1 MKAKAEQVLRR
12 YFRENAEVL
21 SKIEH
26 AEKVIELKLAEGVV
40 VHGRIDLI
48 RRTDTNQVIIIDF
61 KSTDRA
67 QAEDVTREQLRIYA
81 LGYQQLTGKPAD
93 LVEIY
98 NLDEGS
104 GASVRELVDHS
115 LLAETEDRVVAAGT
129 RIRDGGLDRIAVC
142 RTCAECDFVGICRCD
157 ASAR

>member
-48 RRTDTNQVIIIDF
+48 RRTDTNQIIIIDF

-67 QAEDVTREQLRIYA
+67 QAEDVTRDQLHIYA
-81 LGYQQLTGKPAD
+81 LGYQQLTGHPAD

-104 GASVRELVDHS
+104 GASVRELVDNS

-129 RIRDGGLDRIAVC
+129 RIRDGGLDRIAAC
-142 RTCAECDFVGICRCD
+142 RTCGACDFKGICRSD
-157 ASAR
+157 TQA